1 MSARF
6 GALCLLFALSV
17 FALLAVFG
25 MPSFAQ
31 AAPQSDEAM
40 AETEPGAQAK
50 VSVEVSRTGTEARIL
65 GRDFGITGFERLN
78 KGTNKAYNGKDFGYR
93 YPVSSAD
100 AFVVIVRDEKNV
112 LVYVPAASNLLVDG
126 AQQSHADFEALL
138 KALDARVSNGG
149 VMLSTLDS
157 RYEYTSE
164 RSVTRDGYRYD
175 FAVEVEPKHYYASIT
190 QIVQEPG
197 DDNLPPASASAS
209 ASASAPDKAPNN
221 AAGALFAEAG
231 LIAPASEIV
240 IEQETTGLAALG
252 EFLTRLDLRPFW
264 VSLKTSAVAMF
275 FVFILGLLAA
285 WYSQRIGTRLKGIL
299 DSLFTI
305 PMVLPPTVC
314 GFLLLVM
321 FGNSTALGRW
331 LLAHD
336 ITLIFSWPAAV
347 LAAVVVSF
355 PLMYRTARGAFEG
368 LDPNLADAAR
378 TLGWGEGRILLKLTI
393 PLAWP
398 SIAAGTVL
406 AFARAMGEFG
416 ATLFVAGNY
425 PGITQTMPIAIYFE
439 WMGGHSD
446 VATFWVFVV
455 ILFSFVVILFVNW
468 YAAHTQRYRRASSD
482 KQEGMRRGSGSHG
495 SQGGAHD
502 APQRVKGTYNS
513 THQTPRAK
521 GSTPMRRP

>member
-1 MSARF
+1 MGARF

-17 FALLAVFG
+17 FAVLAV
-25 MPSFAQ
+25 PAFAQ
-31 AAPQSDEAM
+31 AASPAAEADI
-40 AETEPGAQAK
+40 QAS
-50 VSVEVSRTGTEARIL
+50 VSVEVSRTGTEARIP
-65 GRDFGITGFERLN
+65 GGDFGITGFERLN
-78 KGTNKAYNGKDFGYR
+78 KGTNKAYEGRDFGYR
-93 YPVSSAD
+93 YPVPSAD

-112 LVYVPAASNLLVDG
+112 LVYLPAASNPLVDSTRS
-126 AQQSHADFEALL
+126 QSRADFEALL
-138 KALDARVSNGG
+138 KALDAKVSNGG
-149 VMLSTLDS
+149 VMLSALDL

-164 RSVTRDGYRYD
+164 RFVTRGGYRYD
-175 FAVEVEPKHYYASIT
+175 FSVEVEPGHYYASII
-190 QIVQEPG
+190 QIAQEVG
-197 DDNLPPASASAS
+197 DDVSRA
-209 ASASAPDKAPNN
+209 ASAPDN
-221 AAGALFAEAG
+221 ATGALFAETG
-231 LIAPASEIV
+231 LIAPASGVV
-240 IEQETTGLAALG
+240 IEQEVTGLAALE

-285 WYSQRIGTRLKGIL
+285 WYSQRIGTRLKGVL
-299 DSLFTI
+299 DSIFTI

-425 PGITQTMPIAIYFE
+425 PGVTQTMPIAIYFE

-495 SQGGAHD
+495 SQGKAHD

-513 THQTPRAK
+513 THQTPHA
-521 GSTPMRRP
+521 GGLTPRSRP